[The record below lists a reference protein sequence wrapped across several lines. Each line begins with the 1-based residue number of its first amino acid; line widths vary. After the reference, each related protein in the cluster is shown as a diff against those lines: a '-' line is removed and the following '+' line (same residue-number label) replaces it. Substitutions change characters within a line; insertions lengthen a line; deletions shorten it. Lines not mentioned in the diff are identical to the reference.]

1 MRTRAPQAP
10 RGPSAAARSAPEGR
24 ADLPLPCPAPTSLL
38 LGLHG
43 LHGGH
48 GRPLRLSLVLRLHGR
63 PHGLGADLRVADVAG
78 ERERGEV
85 RAQRARGGPEGF
97 PGGFPEGSPRSPPAP
112 RRYLR
117 PACRQ
122 YATMAAPAAPPPARS
137 APAGRGK
144 TALPACGQS
153 ASENY
158 LLPNQP
164 PSCLREGDQWEMSG
178 RSSRRRSPLAAAN
191 ERAACGTRLPP
202 FLLEGSRG
210 GSGGV

>member
-1 MRTRAPQAP
+1 MDLNHSNQSLTELPQLAALGDGELPPTPPEMRTRAQQAP
-10 RGPSAAARSAPEGR
+10 RAPSAAARSAPEGR

-48 GRPLRLSLVLRLHGR
+48 GRPLRLGLVLRLHGR

-112 RRYLR
+112 LPEAGLPPVRHHGCPRRSATSKVSARRKGKDRPASLR
-117 PACRQ
+117 PISGRELS
-122 YATMAAPAAPPPARS
+122 AA
-137 APAGRGK
+137 
-144 TALPACGQS
+144 QS
-153 ASENY
+153 ASE
-158 LLPNQP
+158 LPQ
-164 PSCLREGDQWEMSG
+164 G
-178 RSSRRRSPLAAAN
+178 R
-191 ERAACGTRLPP
+191 
-202 FLLEGSRG
+202 
-210 GSGGV
+210 

>member
-10 RGPSAAARSAPEGR
+10 RAPSAAARSAPEGR

-48 GRPLRLSLVLRLHGR
+48 GRPLRLGLVLRLHGR

-122 YATMAAPAAPPPARS
+122 YATMAAPPLRHQQGQRPPEGERP
-137 APAGRGK
+137 P
-144 TALPACGQS
+144 C
-153 ASENY
+153 
-158 LLPNQP
+158 QP
-164 PSCLREGDQWEMSG
+164 
-178 RSSRRRSPLAAAN
+178 AAN
-191 ERAACGTRLPP
+191 QRARIICCPISLRVA
-202 FLLEGSRG
+202 
-210 GSGGV
+210 SGKVTNGK